1 MDESYVS
8 HHHVGLSGVGRAGR
22 LRGSKSTDG
31 HANRRSQSPR
41 VRLSSTSLRLRTGY
55 ELDEHASS
63 LVDWPNVSVIV
74 TPNTSKHLKRPL
86 TMTVLPGKMLAL
98 APPKKDSH

>member
-22 LRGSKSTDG
+22 LRGSKSPDG

-63 LVDWPNVSVIV
+63 LVDWPNVSVIL

-86 TMTVLPGKMLAL
+86 TMTSAWKGARAG
-98 APPKKDSH
+98 APENACI